1 MTNGRFGKVEEK
13 EMDETKERFNEIDEA
28 TSDETTVSFV
38 PQALLTDGEGKSA
51 TLSRSFAS
59 ASWKSLYRVAGPA
72 SVMLTLV

>member
-13 EMDETKERFNEIDEA
+13 ETDETKERFNEIDEA

-51 TLSRSFAS
+51 TLSRSFAT
-59 ASWKSLYRVAGPA
+59 ASWKSLYRVAGPT
-72 SVMLTLV
+72 SVMLTSV